1 MSVKTNSSSIAI
13 SVDPTNPGQFFACCG
28 IFEIANRIAGDCHAY
43 FSSDQ
48 CSFSV
53 YSPSTAITLETILD
67 GLRHAKIKNMMP
79 PGQLERLRELR
90 SLTTKQTNAAEKA
103 ERKFLEAVNRKSE
116 IVIDDLRGMV
126 VDWFA
131 DTRSGGSRFKTW
143 AGQQSVLEITTE
155 MQRLIADDAYH
166 CANGSS
172 LFSIAVGDSIGF
184 NFDAALGSHSSAI
197 DVGFV
202 LDPLGMTCKLRP
214 AIELLA
220 FIGLQRFRP
229 SAVGGKSNCYA
240 YATWARP
247 ENIFAASSKSTAL
260 VPTSDV
266 NRYEFSMLYRTKYL
280 KSFLPAEP
288 SE

>member
-1 MSVKTNSSSIAI
+1 MNAKQTPTSIDI

-28 IFEIANRIAGDCHAY
+28 IFEIANRIVEDCQAC

-48 CSFSV
+48 FTFSV
-53 YSPSTAITLETILD
+53 DSKVADLSLDKILD
-67 GLRHAKIKNMMP
+67 TLRDTTIRNTMP
-79 PGQLERLRELR
+79 PEQLVRLQELR
-90 SLTTKQTNAAEKA
+90 SMTAKETDAAEKN
-103 ERKFLEAVNRKSE
+103 ERKALESINRKSE
-116 IVIDDLRGMV
+116 IVIDGLDGMLI
-126 VDWFA
+126 DWFA

-143 AGQQSVLEITTE
+143 AGQQGVLEISTE
-155 MQRLIADDAYH
+155 MQRLLSDDAYE
-166 CANGSS
+166 NVTGDK

-184 NFDAALGSHSSAI
+184 NFDSALGSHSSAI

-202 LDPLGMTCKLRP
+202 LDPLGMNCKLRP

-229 SAVGGKSNCYA
+229 SPVSEKSNRYML
-240 YATWARP
+240 ATWSRP
-247 ENIFAASSKSTAL
+247 ETLLAACSKATAL
-260 VPTSDV
+260 IHTSDV
-266 NRYEFSMLYRTKYL
+266 SRYEFSLLYRTKYL